1 MDTTIYI
8 YMYVCT
14 KFYAYVMRIVCKLVL
29 SKSCGSVDWVCL
41 AHDRNSEHGAAISH
55 YILQNKSSVF
65 WTFFCIGDFVS
76 CSTVNLYKADVIC
89 FYTT

>member
-1 MDTTIYI
+1 
-8 YMYVCT
+8 
-14 KFYAYVMRIVCKLVL
+14 MRIACKLVL

-41 AHDRNSEHGAAISH
+41 AHVISEHGAAISH

-65 WTFFCIGDFVS
+65 WSFFCISDFVS
-76 CSTVNLYKADVIC
+76 CSTVNLYKADIS